1 MRKFSVCD
9 PQMGSGK
16 KAEHHLDLYN
26 KPAKVSL
33 LCLCIYFDPRQME
46 NSQLEVGKY
55 PKIGY
60 NKYIYRQYVGE
71 LILLIE
77 NLFLAKVLN

>member
-9 PQMGSGK
+9 PPMGSGK

-33 LCLCIYFDPRQME
+33 LCLCICFDPRQME
-46 NSQLEVGKY
+46 NSELEVGKY

-60 NKYIYRQYVGE
+60 NKYIPTICGR
-71 LILLIE
+71 I
-77 NLFLAKVLN
+77 NPLN